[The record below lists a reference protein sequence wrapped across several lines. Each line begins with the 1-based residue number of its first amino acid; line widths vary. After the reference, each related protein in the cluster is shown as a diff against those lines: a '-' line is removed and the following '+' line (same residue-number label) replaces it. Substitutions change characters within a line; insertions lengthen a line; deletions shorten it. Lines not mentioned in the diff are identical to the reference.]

1 MKKRILSV
9 LLALVMVLGLLP
21 ATVFAAELTEDQKA
35 ELIEMGYSEA
45 DLENVMVVD
54 ADTVIDEAFD
64 GLVIVVAQGVT
75 VTVKGVA
82 LSTGVVVLPTA
93 PEAKVVLEAN
103 SNANAVILMGEKSQV
118 IVDAEAKADFVTVAA
133 PEAKADVAGAAGT
146 VTVNEAAEK
155 AEVKVAKADTVTNNA
170 PEAKLDVTEAATVT
184 NTAAKAEVKVAK
196 ADTVTNAGAEAKVEV
211 TEAAAVSNTA
221 EKADVKVEKA
231 DTVTNTGADTKVD
244 VKEAAAVENTGANA
258 EVKVEKAET
267 VSNSGEGAKVD
278 VAEAAAVTNTGANA
292 EIKADKVDTV
302 TNDGEGAK
310 IEAPEGTVTDNTG
323 TAEVTTP
330 SAPVVDVPSTPST
343 SSGLGK
349 IDVAPLGTEENRPYK
364 TYSASQTT
372 SSVKE
377 VKASAGSDDKIA
389 LDAAYDVA
397 ITVTELEK
405 NTAGGSSDYYVG
417 IAIPKREV
425 TGKTVSYEYFAV
437 NVSGDT
443 YIKAAKAT
451 VTEDGYYYFSIS
463 DPGIRSILVVETVTE
478 KATTPDTPD
487 QGDGDVQALD
497 DGAST
502 EPTTTPGTGNEN
514 SGGDGGD
521 DTTTTDPVPE
531 IFNYLI
537 NVTVA
542 DGSSKKEVGEDK
554 AVPVDKTTPGA
565 GEGGA
570 DKVDKNKTGI
580 VTSKDTTITELKEGE
595 WDTENKKTTTE
606 YTLVGEDDATVT
618 SKDFKDIADK
628 YAELNKKTGDGDT
641 AKGDDSTIALPEAN
655 PAPSGD

>member
-64 GLVIVVAQGVT
+64 GLVVVVAQGVT

-118 IVDAEAKADFVTVAA
+118 VVEADAKAEFVTVAA

-155 AEVKVAKADTVTNNA
+155 AEVTVAKADTVTNRA
-170 PEAKLDVTEAATVT
+170 PEAKLDVAEAATVA
-184 NTAAKAEVKVAK
+184 NTAEKAEVKVAK
-196 ADTVTNAGAEAKVEV
+196 ADTVTNTGAEAKVEV

-221 EKADVKVEKA
+221 DKAEVKVEKA

-244 VKEAAAVENTGANA
+244 VKEAASVENTGANA

-330 SAPVVDVPSTPST
+330 SAPVVDIPSTPST

-349 IDVAPLGTEENRPYK
+349 IDVAPLGTEQDKPYK

-372 SSVKE
+372 SSVKK
-377 VKASAGSDDKIA
+377 VGDTD

-397 ITVTELEK
+397 LTVTELEK
-405 NTAGGSSDYYVG
+405 NTAGGSEAKFYVG
-417 IAIPKREV
+417 IAIPKRAID
-425 TGKTVSYEYFAV
+425 GKTVTYEYYV
-437 NVSGDT
+437 V
-443 YIKAAKAT
+443 T
-451 VTEDGYYYFSIS
+451 VEDGTYTKGGTVEPKTSTDDAANFYFDIETALKY
-463 DPGIRSILVVETVTE
+463 SILVVETVADAPAEDENAPAGQADDPTDE
-478 KATTPDTPD
+478 GDGENPPSTGGDDPTTTPDTPED
-487 QGDGDVQALD
+487 K
-497 DGAST
+497 
-502 EPTTTPGTGNEN
+502 
-514 SGGDGGD
+514 
-521 DTTTTDPVPE
+521 
-531 IFNYLI
+531 IFNYLV
-537 NVTVA
+537 NVTVT
-542 DGSSKKEVGEDK
+542 DGSSTKEEVKTD
-554 AVPVDKTTPGA
+554 VSVNKTTPA
-565 GEGGA
+565 
-570 DKVDKNKTGI
+570 
-580 VTSKDTTITELKEGE
+580 
-595 WDTENKKTTTE
+595 
-606 YTLVGEDDATVT
+606 
-618 SKDFKDIADK
+618 
-628 YAELNKKTGDGDT
+628 DGDT
-641 AKGDDSTIALPEAN
+641 EASTAPDDSIVDQIDTKIATVENGELGEAEVDETKTKYSVTVGETTTTGTKEEVVNAYNTAHAAPDGDGTTIAFPTATTTNPE
-655 PAPSGD
+655 G